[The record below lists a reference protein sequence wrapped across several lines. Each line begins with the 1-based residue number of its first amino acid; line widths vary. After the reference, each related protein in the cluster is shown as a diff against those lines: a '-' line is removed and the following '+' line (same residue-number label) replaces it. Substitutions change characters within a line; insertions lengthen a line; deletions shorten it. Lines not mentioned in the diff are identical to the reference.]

1 MGWFRD
7 LGPALNDRGA
17 RLRWIISASALAI
30 TTTVLW
36 PVPLRALHFNPL
48 RAGDWLLCTLLFGL
62 SFLVFWK
69 RDRQGGVRSSLLLGI
84 LLGIILTFGL
94 NIVRLMRWNVQLPP
108 EWDFH
113 LFWVFGRV
121 ASQGLNPYDQENLL
135 QAAASLH
142 PSRELLNELFFFH
155 PPPTLLLF
163 LPLGWFD
170 IQSAYFLWYCA
181 QAIVLFVDLFLIWK
195 LFLRDAGIQGA
206 LFVLCLVVLLRST
219 FMTVAFGQT
228 NFMVLLMVLLY
239 WRDWKSARGGV
250 WLALGIAVKP
260 VLVFLL
266 LFPALR
272 RRWGALGVAAATGGL
287 LLLVSA
293 IAFGP
298 EIVPSYF
305 SHNPVVND
313 LPTYLYIEDMN
324 QSLLATILR
333 LSHYDPSGGS
343 PYANPVFLVTSTLL
357 VVVSCWMT
365 MRLKEEDAPW
375 GLSLI
380 LVLSLLIFPKTL
392 EHYAL
397 LLIAPMAMLWSLRSQ
412 VPGGAIGSGVGI
424 VLVLALV
431 NARAPMVFVAMAL
444 AWLGV
449 GWVVWVRAMGK
460 KDASPS
466 PLPGT

>member
-1 MGWFRD
+1 MRGIVVVT
-7 LGPALNDRGA
+7 ALT
-17 RLRWIISASALAI
+17 L
-30 TTTVLW
+30 TTTMLW
-36 PVPLRALHFNPL
+36 PVPLRALHFYPL
-48 RAGDWLLCTLLFGL
+48 HAGDWLLCTLLFGL
-62 SFLVFWK
+62 SFLLFWK
-69 RDRQGGVRSSLLLGI
+69 RDRLGGVWSSLLLGI
-84 LLGIILTFGL
+84 VLGTILAFGL
-94 NIVRLMRWNVQLPP
+94 NIIRLMRWNVQLPP

-135 QAAASLH
+135 RVAASLS
-142 PSRELLNELFFFH
+142 PSSELLQELFFFH
-155 PPPTLLLF
+155 SPPTLFLF

-170 IQSAYFLWYCA
+170 IRTAYLVWYCA
-181 QAIVLFVDLFLIWK
+181 QVIVLLVDLFLIWK
-195 LFLRDAGIQGA
+195 LFLKDAGMEGA

-228 NFMVLLMVLLY
+228 NFIVLLMVLLY

-260 VLVFLL
+260 VLVFLV

-272 RRWGALGVAAATGGL
+272 RRWGTLAVAAVTGGF

-298 EIVPSYF
+298 AMVLSYF
-305 SHNPVVND
+305 SHNPVVID
-313 LPTYLYIEDMN
+313 LPTYLYTEDMN

-333 LSHYDPSGGS
+333 LSHTDPSGGS
-343 PYANPVFLVTSTLL
+343 PYANPVFWVTAALL
-357 VVVSCWMT
+357 VIVSCWMT
-365 MRLKEEDAPW
+365 LRLKEEDAPW

-397 LLIAPMAMLWSLRSQ
+397 LLIVPLAMLWSLRSQ
-412 VPGGAIGSGVGI
+412 VPGGAAGSAAGI
-424 VLVLALV
+424 ILVVALV

-444 AWLGV
+444 AWLCV
-449 GWVVWVRAMGK
+449 GWVVWLRAMGK
-460 KDASPS
+460 EGAPPP
-466 PLPGT
+466 PLPST